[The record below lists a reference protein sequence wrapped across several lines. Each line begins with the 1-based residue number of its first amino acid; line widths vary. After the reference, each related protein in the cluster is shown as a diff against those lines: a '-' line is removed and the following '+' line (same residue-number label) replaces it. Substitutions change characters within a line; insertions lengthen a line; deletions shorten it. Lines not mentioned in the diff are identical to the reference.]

1 MLARCLY
8 MYGRTKC
15 LTWHVRSL
23 SFKTAVLGWGGV
35 ERGRRVFPSR
45 LIGRLLLASWCL
57 KPEGK
62 LHEDDADY
70 AEEEAQLFGS

>member
-8 MYGRTKC
+8 IYGGTKC

-23 SFKTAVLGWGGV
+23 SFKNSSVGLGGV
-35 ERGRRVFPSR
+35 ERGRRVFQSR
-45 LIGRLLLASWCL
+45 LIGRRLLASWCL

>member
-1 MLARCLY
+1 MFDLARAFPFFQNCSVGL
-8 MYGRTKC
+8 
-15 LTWHVRSL
+15 
-23 SFKTAVLGWGGV
+23 GGV